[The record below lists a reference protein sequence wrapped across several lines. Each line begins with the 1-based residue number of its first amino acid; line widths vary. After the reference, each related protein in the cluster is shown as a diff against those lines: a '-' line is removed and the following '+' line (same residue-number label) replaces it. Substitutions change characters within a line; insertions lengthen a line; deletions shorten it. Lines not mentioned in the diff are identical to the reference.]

1 MWWLE
6 SIDLGGKNIRAA
18 GAASLAPSL
27 APMAQLTELD
37 LSSNSLGDVGA
48 ASLAPSLARM
58 ALLMSLDLRIN
69 LISAAARGAALLPRF
84 ARIGRRSQWPPSLRG
99 KQPDSELSP
108 NPHWLASA
116 RGPSREFEGISSRR
130 PGDPL
135 KLARLVSKGCRGRW
149 YSLPLSLPVAGC
161 GGHWHSHGDLR
172 VGLTGRLP
180 LVT

>member
-58 ALLMSLDLRIN
+58 ALLTSLDLRIN
-69 LISAAARGAALLPRF
+69 LIGAAGAALLPRF
-84 ARIGRRSQWPPSLRG
+84 ARIFPLRRG
-99 KQPDSELSP
+99 TT
-108 NPHWLASA
+108 LA
-116 RGPSREFEGISSRR
+116 G
-130 PGDPL
+130 
-135 KLARLVSKGCRGRW
+135 
-149 YSLPLSLPVAGC
+149 PVAD
-161 GGHWHSHGDLR
+161 SR
-172 VGLTGRLP
+172 Q
-180 LVT
+180 